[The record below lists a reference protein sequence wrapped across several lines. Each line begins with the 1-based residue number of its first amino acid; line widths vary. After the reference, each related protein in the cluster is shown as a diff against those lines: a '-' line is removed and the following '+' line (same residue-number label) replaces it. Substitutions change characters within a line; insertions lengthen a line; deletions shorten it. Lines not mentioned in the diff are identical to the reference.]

1 MKLNSVWILMKKH
14 KIMGVF
20 ATQKEAE
27 KTQATITREE
37 VTKIAPQ
44 DTTDF
49 NTMMNKYAEIYTSM
63 HIDQHTIIGL
73 AEKK

>member
-1 MKLNSVWILMKKH
+1 
-14 KIMGVF
+14 MGVF

-27 KTQATITREE
+27 KTQAAVAKEE

-44 DTTDF
+44 DTPDF
-49 NTMMNKYAEIYTSM
+49 NTMMNKYAEIYTGM